1 MASVE
6 PDFVIVIGL
15 GIQGANPQCE
25 LRRTWPGLMCQ
36 RPFSALPAAKEPTM
50 PLTPA
55 EESEPHGV
63 ALATFMVTLDDPQ
76 SAYHLEPSAG
86 LWFTLS
92 SG

>member
-1 MASVE
+1 MRAAPHLAWVDV
-6 PDFVIVIGL
+6 PAPF
-15 GIQGANPQCE
+15 
-25 LRRTWPGLMCQ
+25 Q
-36 RPFSALPAAKEPTM
+36 RSSGGQRATM